1 MRSVNSVLKH
11 KYYQLQHLSCN
22 IQQMYKKH
30 IVNIQRMC
38 LYNTNTIITSMTIKN
53 VIKLVIKLVM
63 KLKVRR
69 VNTSAPAKAVAFY
82 FVKLGG
88 MNLKLNRKFK
98 DTLFRKVF
106 NNKRD
111 LLSLYNA
118 LNNTEHTDESLIT
131 INTIEDAIYIGYKN
145 DISFIINSELN
156 LYEHQSSV
164 NPNMPVRGLIYFAEL
179 YKGYIEQNNLLIY
192 NERLVKL
199 PFPRYVV
206 FYNGTE
212 GEPEEQE
219 LRLLDSFVQVPEGE
233 ARTGIVVEEAN
244 KPSVEVTVQLLNIN
258 YGCNKQ
264 LMEKC
269 QKLMEYSKFI
279 ALVRVKSDMLT
290 EKYKKEMK
298 SVNKKEIFAEAVA
311 LAIDEAIRD
320 NVLKDILSKNMAEVT
335 DMLLTEFDEKAYI
348 EGVKKQSYEEGEAR
362 GEIKG
367 EAKLARL
374 VVELKKRGRVEDIV
388 KVTDESER
396 ERLYREFN
404 I

>member
-1 MRSVNSVLKH
+1 
-11 KYYQLQHLSCN
+11 
-22 IQQMYKKH
+22 
-30 IVNIQRMC
+30 
-38 LYNTNTIITSMTIKN
+38 
-53 VIKLVIKLVM
+53 
-63 KLKVRR
+63 
-69 VNTSAPAKAVAFY
+69 
-82 FVKLGG
+82 

-212 GEPEEQE
+212 DEPEEQE
-219 LRLLDSFVQVPEGE
+219 LRLSDSFVQVPEGE
-233 ARTGIVVEEAN
+233 AQRTDIVEAEAN

-258 YGCNKQ
+258 YGCNQ
-264 LMEKC
+264 ELLEKC
-269 QKLMEYSKFI
+269 QKLMEYSRFI

-290 EKYKKEMK
+290 EEYKKEMK

-348 EGVKKQSYEEGEAR
+348 EGVKKQSYEEGEMIGEARGKAR
-362 GEIKG
+362 GE
-367 EAKLARL
+367 EKLARL
-374 VVELKKRGRVEDIV
+374 VVELKKRGRVEDIA

-396 ERLYREFN
+396 ERLYKEFN

>member
-22 IQQMYKKH
+22 IQQVYKKH
-30 IVNIQRMC
+30 IVNIQQIC

-179 YKGYIEQNNLLIY
+179 YKGYIDQNNLLIY

-212 GEPEEQE
+212 EQPEEQE
-219 LRLLDSFVQVPEGE
+219 LRLSDSFVQVPEGE
-233 ARTGIVVEEAN
+233 SLKDTAGTEADKTD
-244 KPSVEVTVQLLNIN
+244 KPSVEVVVQLLNIN
-258 YGCNKQ
+258 YGCNQ
-264 LMEKC
+264 ELMEKC
-269 QKLMEYSKFI
+269 QKLMEYSKFV

-348 EGVKKQSYEEGEAR
+348 DGVKKQSYEEGEVR
-362 GEIKG
+362 GAE
-367 EAKLARL
+367 KLARL
-374 VVELKKRGRVEDIV
+374 VVELKKRGRVEDIA